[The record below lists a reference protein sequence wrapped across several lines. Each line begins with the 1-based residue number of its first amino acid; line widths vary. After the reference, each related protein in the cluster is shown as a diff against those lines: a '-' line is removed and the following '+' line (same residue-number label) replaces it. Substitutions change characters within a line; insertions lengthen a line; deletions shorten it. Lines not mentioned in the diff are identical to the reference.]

1 MTLQIIE
8 MQEHLY
14 RCYYAVFLYSGR
26 PRKLQVGDLYTV
38 QLLIRI
44 HNLYIFSMKSEEK
57 NRNAMARGTKWRNNE
72 IINFKIDHFTSQAR
86 NWGFKLKIT
95 KANSRHAPVTI
106 YKNPPLPSP
115 RWLGSSSPA
124 HRTTSCW

>member
-14 RCYYAVFLYSGR
+14 GCYYAVFLYSGR

-57 NRNAMARGTKWRNNE
+57 NRNAMARETKWRNNE
-72 IINFKIDHFTSQAR
+72 IINFKINHLTKLQAKQEIGGLNWKSQ
-86 NWGFKLKIT
+86 KQTQDTL
-95 KANSRHAPVTI
+95 
-106 YKNPPLPSP
+106 L
-115 RWLGSSSPA
+115 
-124 HRTTSCW
+124 